1 MAETVEHMDLSPDAI
16 ICGPEV
22 ITCGPDGKPRP
33 SAELAGPRRA
43 ALAPVAVQWLSN
55 AVIGVEDR
63 VAPHR
68 HDYHEL
74 IWIREG
80 SGRHLLDGTPV
91 DAPAGTITVIGRG
104 RVHRFDEARHITGAA
119 LDFSDE
125 ALFAEPN
132 AGPTATQAAPAWLI
146 NSAASPTV
154 IVPPS
159 RTPGLEAVLHSLD
172 DEARRP
178 PDERSADLQR
188 HLLCTLLLWI
198 DRWHEDATPRDA
210 DTSDAHLYVR
220 FVRQLERDFASHH
233 DAAYYAS
240 TLAVPATTLAYAL
253 HASTG
258 QTTKELILD
267 RVMLEAARLLR
278 FTDLAISQI
287 AYRCGYNDPL
297 YFSRAFKHHQGR
309 SPANYR
315 ASIRGT
321 TSRVNAAA

>member
-1 MAETVEHMDLSPDAI
+1 MAEPIERMDFSADPFS
-16 ICGPEV
+16 
-22 ITCGPDGKPRP
+22 CGPDTGQPGP
-33 SAELAGPRRA
+33 EAELAGPRRE
-43 ALAPVAVQWLSN
+43 ALAPVTVQWLEN
-55 AVIGVEDR
+55 TVMGVEDR

-91 DAPAGTITVIGRG
+91 DAAAGTITVIGRG
-104 RVHRFDEARHITGAA
+104 QEHRFDEARCITGAA

-125 ALFAEPN
+125 ALFAEPT
-132 AGPTATQAAPAWLI
+132 AGRTATQAAPAWLI
-146 NSAASPTV
+146 NSATSPTV
-154 IVPPS
+154 TVPPS
-159 RTPGLEAVLHSLD
+159 RVPELEAVLRSLD

-198 DRWHEDATPRDA
+198 DRWHEDAAPRGA
-210 DTSDAHLYVR
+210 DTSDARLHVR
-220 FVRQLERDFASHH
+220 FVRQLERDYVRHH
-233 DAAYYAS
+233 DAAYYAD
-240 TLAVPATTLAYAL
+240 TLAVRATTLAHAL
-253 HASTG
+253 HAITG
-258 QTTKELILD
+258 KTTKELILD

-287 AYRCGYNDPL
+287 AHRCGYNDPL
-297 YFSRAFKHHQGR
+297 YFSRAFKRHQGQ

-315 ASIRGT
+315 ALIRGT
-321 TSRVNAAA
+321 STPISVTG